1 MTMAQHRDII
11 WAFGVAIFGTGFSGA
26 ILVALAWMT
35 LRKILVNTEE

>member
-1 MTMAQHRDII
+1 MTMAQQSDII

-26 ILVALAWMT
+26 ILVALAWMA